1 MQEQVLS
8 VSITLQHNFMSAQNP
23 NAGPIKII
31 LLLAS
36 TLTVMSGATIAP
48 SLPAMQ
54 THFSD
59 VANSEIWVR
68 LVLTVPALLIAIGSP
83 IAGQAVDKIGRKP
96 LLLGSA
102 ILYGFAGG
110 SGFVLNSVFAILV
123 GRALLGLAVAG
134 VMVSATT
141 LIADYYQGDTRA
153 NFMGLQA
160 AFMGFGGVLFLSVGG
175 FIADLNWRFPFLIY
189 LFSWLL
195 IPGIVFSLYEP
206 LRFQAKVADANTTV
220 AAAKLPIK
228 LLALVYVSVMLQ
240 QIVFYLIPVQLP
252 FYLKQLSGSGAT
264 QTGLAIAFSIL
275 FSAFASMN
283 YGRFKKRFSF
293 IKILAI
299 AFGLIGLGYVGI
311 GLVSSYWLILLVLIP
326 TGIGLG
332 LMMPNLNVWT
342 ANEVPDALRGRAL
355 GGLTTFMFLGQ
366 FLSPIVSQPV
376 KQNFGMT
383 ATYGFVGVSLV
394 VLAALLWIYRK
405 QICQAV
411 DSTVGGAIAPR
422 NL

>member
-1 MQEQVLS
+1 
-8 VSITLQHNFMSAQNP
+8 
-23 NAGPIKII
+23 
-31 LLLAS
+31 
-36 TLTVMSGATIAP
+36 MSGATIAP

-54 THFSD
+54 AHFSE
-59 VANSEIWVR
+59 VANSEFWVR
-68 LVLTVPALLIAIGSP
+68 LVLTVPALFIVIGSP
-83 IAGQAVDKIGRKP
+83 IAGQLVDKIGRKP

-102 ILYGFAGG
+102 ILYGFAGS
-110 SGFVLNSVFAILV
+110 SGFVLNSVFAILI
-123 GRALLGLAVAG
+123 GRAFLGLAVAG

-141 LIADYYQGDTRA
+141 LIADYFQGDTRA

-160 AFMGFGGVLFLSVGG
+160 AFMGFGGVMFLSVGG

-195 IPGIVFSLYEP
+195 IPGILFSLYEP
-206 LRFQAKVADANTTV
+206 LRPKADAV
-220 AAAKLPIK
+220 AEPNLPKASLPVK
-228 LLALVYVSVMLQ
+228 LLVLIYVSVMLQ

-252 FYLKQLSGSGAT
+252 FYLEQLTGVGAT
-264 QTGLAIAFSIL
+264 QTGLAIAFSTL

-283 YGRFKKRFSF
+283 YGRVKKRLSF

-311 GLVSSYWLILLVLIP
+311 GVAGSYWLILLVLIP

-376 KQNFGMT
+376 KQNIGMT
-383 ATYGFVGVSLV
+383 ATYGFAGVSLV
-394 VLAALLWIYRK
+394 VLALLLWIYRK
-405 QICQAV
+405 QVCHAV
-411 DSTVGGAIAPR
+411 NSHVGTALATPK

>member
-1 MQEQVLS
+1 MRAQDPDAGLTK
-8 VSITLQHNFMSAQNP
+8 IT
-23 NAGPIKII
+23 I
-31 LLLAS
+31 LLAS

-54 THFSD
+54 AHFSD
-59 VANSEIWVR
+59 LASSEFWVR
-68 LVLTVPALLIAIGSP
+68 LVLTVPALFIAIGSP

-102 ILYGFAGG
+102 ILYGFAGS
-110 SGFVLNSVFAILV
+110 SGFVLNSVFIILV

-141 LIADYYQGDTRA
+141 LIADYYQGDARA

-195 IPGIVFSLYEP
+195 IPGIAFSLYEP
-206 LRFQAKVADANTTV
+206 LRIKADVVGANTTLPT
-220 AAAKLPIK
+220 AKLPIK
-228 LLALVYVSVMLQ
+228 LLVLIYACVMLQ

-252 FYLKQLSGSGAT
+252 FYLEQLSGAEAT

-275 FSAFASMN
+275 FSAFASMS

-311 GLVSSYWLILLVLIP
+311 GAVSSYWLVLLVLIP
-326 TGIGLG
+326 TGLGLG

-342 ANEVPDALRGRAL
+342 ANEVPDTLRGRAL

-366 FLSPIVSQPV
+366 FLSPIVSQPIR
-376 KQNFGMT
+376 QNFGMA
-383 ATYGFVGVSLV
+383 ATYGLVGVSLV

-405 QICQAV
+405 QVCHAV
-411 DSTVGGAIAPR
+411 DSTVGTVITSK

>member
-1 MQEQVLS
+1 MNHSTSNSLLTKV
-8 VSITLQHNFMSAQNP
+8 T
-23 NAGPIKII
+23 
-31 LLLAS
+31 LLLVS

-54 THFSD
+54 SHFSE
-59 VANSEIWVR
+59 VPNSEFWVR
-68 LVLTVPALLIAIGSP
+68 LVLTVPALFIVIGSP
-83 IAGQAVDKIGRKP
+83 IAGQLVDKIGRKP

-102 ILYGFAGG
+102 ILYGFAGS
-110 SGFVLNSVFAILV
+110 SGFILNSVFTILI
-123 GRALLGLAVAG
+123 GRAFLGLAVAG

-141 LIADYYQGDTRA
+141 LIADYFQGDTRA

-160 AFMGFGGVLFLSVGG
+160 AFMGFGGVMFLSVGG

-195 IPGIVFSLYEP
+195 IPGILFSLYEP
-206 LRFQAKVADANTTV
+206 LRPKTDAAADLNLPT
-220 AAAKLPIK
+220 AKLPVK
-228 LLALVYVSVMLQ
+228 LLVLIYASVMLQ

-252 FYLKQLSGSGAT
+252 FYLEQLTGVGAT

-283 YGRFKKRFSF
+283 YGRVKKRLSF

-311 GLVSSYWLILLVLIP
+311 GIVSNYWLILLVLIP

-366 FLSPIVSQPV
+366 FLSPIISQPV
-376 KQNFGMT
+376 KRNIGMT
-383 ATYGFVGVSLV
+383 ATYGYAGVLLV
-394 VLAALLWIYRK
+394 VLASLLWIYRR
-405 QICQAV
+405 QVCHAV
-411 DSTVGGAIAPR
+411 NSNVGTAIARPE

>member
-1 MQEQVLS
+1 MRTQD
-8 VSITLQHNFMSAQNP
+8 P
-23 NAGPIKII
+23 NAGLTKITI
-31 LLLAS
+31 LLAS

-54 THFSD
+54 AHFSN
-59 VANSEIWVR
+59 VANSEFWVR
-68 LVLTVPALLIAIGSP
+68 LVLTVPALFIVIGSP
-83 IAGQAVDKIGRKP
+83 IAGQAVDKIGRKS

-102 ILYGFAGG
+102 ILYGFAGS
-110 SGFVLNSVFAILV
+110 SGFVLNSVFTILV

-141 LIADYYQGDTRA
+141 LIADYYQGDARA

-206 LRFQAKVADANTTV
+206 LRIKADVVSADTPVPT
-220 AAAKLPIK
+220 AKLPVK
-228 LLALVYVSVMLQ
+228 LLVLIYACVMLQ
-240 QIVFYLIPVQLP
+240 QIAFYLIPVQLP
-252 FYLKQLSGSGAT
+252 FYLEQLSGAGAT

-283 YGRFKKRFSF
+283 YGRVKKRFSF

-311 GLVSSYWLILLVLIP
+311 GVASSYSLILLVLIP

-355 GGLTTFMFLGQ
+355 GGLTMFMFLGQ
-366 FLSPIVSQPV
+366 FLSPIVSQPIS
-376 KQNFGMT
+376 QNFGMT
-383 ATYGFVGVSLV
+383 ATYGLVGVSLV
-394 VLAALLWIYRK
+394 VLAALLWIYKK
-405 QICQAV
+405 QVCQAV
-411 DSTVGGAIAPR
+411 DSTIGAVIIPKS
-422 NL
+422 L

>member
-1 MQEQVLS
+1 MNQQSSSSRLRK
-8 VSITLQHNFMSAQNP
+8 IT
-23 NAGPIKII
+23 I
-31 LLLAS
+31 LLAS
-36 TLTVMSGATIAP
+36 TLTVMAGATIAP
-48 SLPAMQ
+48 SLPAMEA
-54 THFSD
+54 HFSE
-59 VANSEIWVR
+59 VANSEFWVR
-68 LVLTVPALLIAIGSP
+68 LILTLPALFIAFGSP
-83 IAGQAVDKIGRKP
+83 LAGQLVDKIGRKP

-110 SGFVLNSVFAILV
+110 SGFVLDSVFAILF

-141 LIADYYQGDTRA
+141 LIADYYQDDARA

-175 FIADLNWRFPFLIY
+175 FIADLNWRFPFLLY

-195 IPGIVFSLYEP
+195 IPGILFTVYEP
-206 LRFQAKVADANTTV
+206 LRPETTPKTNDGN
-220 AAAKLPIK
+220 ASTIEHKTKFPIK
-228 LLALVYVSVMLQ
+228 LLALIYASAMVQ

-252 FYLKQLSGSGAT
+252 FYLKKLSGAEAT

-283 YGRFKKRFSF
+283 YGRFKQHFSF

-299 AFGLIGLGYVGI
+299 SFGLIGLGYFGI

-342 ANEVPDALRGRAL
+342 TNEVPDILRGRSL

-376 KQNFGMT
+376 SQTFGMT
-383 ATYGFVGVSLV
+383 ATYGFVGVALI
-394 VLAALLWIYRK
+394 VLATLLWIYRK
-405 QICQAV
+405 QICRAV
-411 DSTVGGAIAPR
+411 NSTAGTAISPE
-422 NL
+422 NLPAR

>member
-1 MQEQVLS
+1 
-8 VSITLQHNFMSAQNP
+8 MSSQNS
-23 NAGPIKII
+23 NSLPIKIT

-54 THFSD
+54 THFAE
-59 VANSEIWVR
+59 VANAEFWVR
-68 LVLTVPALLIAIGSP
+68 LILTVPALFIVIGSP
-83 IAGQAVDKIGRKP
+83 IAGQLVDKIGRKP

-110 SGFVLNSVFAILV
+110 SGFVLNSVFTILI
-123 GRALLGLAVAG
+123 GRAFLGLAVAG

-141 LIADYYQGDTRA
+141 LIADYYQGDARA

-160 AFMGFGGVLFLSVGG
+160 AFMGFGGVVFLSVGG

-189 LFSWLL
+189 LGSWLL
-195 IPGIVFSLYEP
+195 IPGILFTLYEP
-206 LRFQAKVADANTTV
+206 LRPKADIADVNTTV
-220 AAAKLPIK
+220 PTAKLPVK
-228 LLALVYVSVMLQ
+228 LLVLIYTSVMLQ
-240 QIVFYLIPVQLP
+240 QIVFYLIPVHLP
-252 FYLKQLSGSGAT
+252 FYLKQLSNAGAS
-264 QTGLAIAFSIL
+264 QAGLAIAFSTL

-293 IKILAI
+293 IKILSI

-366 FLSPIVSQPV
+366 FLSPILSQPV

-383 ATYGFVGVSLV
+383 ATYGLVGVSLV
-394 VLAALLWIYRK
+394 VLAALVWIYKK
-405 QICQAV
+405 QICHAV
-411 DSTVGGAIAPR
+411 ESNVGSAIAPK

>member
-1 MQEQVLS
+1 
-8 VSITLQHNFMSAQNP
+8 MSAQNP
-23 NAGPIKII
+23 NSGLIKIT

-54 THFSD
+54 AHFAE
-59 VANSEIWVR
+59 VANAEFWVR
-68 LVLTVPALLIAIGSP
+68 LVLTVPALFIAFCSP
-83 IAGQAVDKIGRKP
+83 IAGQLVDKIGRKP

-102 ILYGFAGG
+102 ILYGFAGS
-110 SGFVLNSVFAILV
+110 SGFVLNSVFAILI
-123 GRALLGLAVAG
+123 GRAFLGLAVAG

-141 LIADYYQGDTRA
+141 LIADYYEGEARA

-160 AFMGFGGVLFLSVGG
+160 AFMGFGGVLFLSGGG

-195 IPGIVFSLYEP
+195 IPGILFALYEP
-206 LRFQAKVADANTTV
+206 LRPKADADVNTTV
-220 AAAKLPIK
+220 STAKLPIK
-228 LLALVYVSVMLQ
+228 LLVLIYTSVMLQ

-252 FYLKQLSGSGAT
+252 FYLKQLTGAGAS
-264 QTGLAIAFSIL
+264 QTGLAIAFSTL

-293 IKILAI
+293 IKILSI

-311 GLVSSYWLILLVLIP
+311 GFASSYLLILLVLIP

-342 ANEVPDALRGRAL
+342 TNEVPDALRGRAL
-355 GGLTTFMFLGQ
+355 GGFTTFMFLGQ
-366 FLSPIVSQPV
+366 FLSPIFSQPF

-383 ATYGFVGVSLV
+383 ATYGLVGVSLV
-394 VLAALLWIYRK
+394 VLAAIVWIYKR
-405 QICQAV
+405 QICHAV
-411 DSTVGGAIAPR
+411 DSNVGIAITPK

>member
-1 MQEQVLS
+1 MNQQNSSSGLRK
-8 VSITLQHNFMSAQNP
+8 IT
-23 NAGPIKII
+23 I
-31 LLLAS
+31 LLAS

-54 THFSD
+54 AHFSE
-59 VANSEIWVR
+59 VANSEFWVR
-68 LVLTVPALLIAIGSP
+68 LILTLPALFIALGSP
-83 IAGQAVDKIGRKP
+83 IAGQLVDKIGRKP

-110 SGFVLNSVFAILV
+110 SGFVLDSVFAILL

-141 LIADYYQGDTRA
+141 LIADYYQDDARA

-195 IPGIVFSLYEP
+195 IPGIMFAIYEP
-206 LRFQAKVADANTTV
+206 LRPKTNNENANTIEHRT
-220 AAAKLPIK
+220 KLPIK
-228 LLALVYVSVMLQ
+228 LLALIYASAMLQ

-252 FYLKQLSGSGAT
+252 FYLKQLSGAEAT

-283 YGRFKKRFSF
+283 YGRFKQHFSF

-299 AFGLIGLGYVGI
+299 AFGLIGLGYFGI

-342 ANEVPDALRGRAL
+342 TNEVPDALRGRAL

-366 FLSPIVSQPV
+366 FLSPIISQPV
-376 KQNFGMT
+376 SQTFGMT
-383 ATYGFVGVSLV
+383 ATYGFVGVSLI
-394 VLAALLWIYRK
+394 VLATLLWIYRK
-405 QICQAV
+405 QICRAV
-411 DSTVGGAIAPR
+411 NSTAGTAISPE
-422 NL
+422 NLSAR